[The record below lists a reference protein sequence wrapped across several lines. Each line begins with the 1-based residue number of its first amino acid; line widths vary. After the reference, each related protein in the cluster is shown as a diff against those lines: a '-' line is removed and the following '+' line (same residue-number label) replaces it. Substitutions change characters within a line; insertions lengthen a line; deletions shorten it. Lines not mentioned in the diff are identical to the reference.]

1 MKQLLIDL
9 KPLRVVLIL
18 CAAVTVVLQ
27 PEPGLSPVY
36 EGWGVIPTLL
46 MPVLAPL
53 FFMLLMLDAL
63 MTTVLRSQATG
74 EEEARYRRV
83 RNTVLVAGILLLLS
97 WLPYFIT
104 LMN

>member
-9 KPLRVVLIL
+9 KPLRVALIL
-18 CAAVTVVLQ
+18 CAVVTVILQ
-27 PEPGLSPVY
+27 PAQGASPVY
-36 EGWGVIPTLL
+36 EGWGVVPTLL

-63 MTTVLRSQATG
+63 MTSVLRSQASG
-74 EEEARYRRV
+74 QEQARYRRV

-97 WLPYFIT
+97 WLPYFIS